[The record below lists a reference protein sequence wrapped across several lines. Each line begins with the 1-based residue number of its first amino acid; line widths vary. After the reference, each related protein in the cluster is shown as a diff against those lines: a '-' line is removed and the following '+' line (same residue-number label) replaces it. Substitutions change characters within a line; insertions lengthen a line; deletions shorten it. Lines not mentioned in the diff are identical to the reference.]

1 MNITLTENNT
11 ALDNPLLYLYSGD
24 ECYTGSGDCGTL
36 QSYSTLLPHPH
47 PHPSKPIFKLT
58 WETLGWNNLTIHL
71 SAADENFGDTLS
83 LYSGSSSN
91 GLTTSDKGKTWHT
104 DAIKISKDTFATV
117 SDY

>member
-1 MNITLTENNT
+1 MSATPAPVTAVPSSHTVRSFLTLT
-11 ALDNPLLYLYSGD
+11 LLS
-24 ECYTGSGDCGTL
+24 
-36 QSYSTLLPHPH
+36 QF
-47 PHPSKPIFKLT
+47 FKLT
-58 WETLGWNNLTIHL
+58 WKPLGWNNLTIHL

>member
-1 MNITLTENNT
+1 MILSPS
-11 ALDNPLLYLYSGD
+11 ALIVAAD
-24 ECYTGSGDCGTL
+24 
-36 QSYSTLLPHPH
+36 
-47 PHPSKPIFKLT
+47 
-58 WETLGWNNLTIHL
+58 